1 MEWLSLLAGYLL
13 GSIPSAVWAG
23 KLFHKVDVREY
34 GSKNAG
40 ATNTF
45 RVLGW
50 KTGLIVLILDMVKG
64 FAAIIIC
71 REFFNLPPRD
81 LILVL
86 TAIAAVLG
94 HLFPL
99 FAQFRG
105 GKGIAT
111 LSGIA
116 IALFPLSLLIIL
128 GIFILVFS
136 ISRYVSL
143 SSITGAVALPFIS
156 FFIDGNTEP
165 QIIVFTTVIA
175 ILVPATHHKNIRR
188 LVKGEENKLK
198 LK

>member
-1 MEWLSLLAGYLL
+1 MEWISLLAGYLL
-13 GSIPSAVWAG
+13 GSLPSAVWAG
-23 KLFHKVDVREY
+23 RLYHKVDVRDH

-50 KTGLIVLILDMVKG
+50 KTGLIVLILDMIKG
-64 FAAIIIC
+64 FAAILIT
-71 REFFNLPPRD
+71 RELFQVPPRD
-81 LILVL
+81 LLLVL
-86 TAIAAVLG
+86 TGITAVLG
-94 HLFPL
+94 HIFPL

-111 LSGIA
+111 LAGIA

-128 GIFILVFS
+128 GVFILVFT

-143 SSITGAVALPFIS
+143 SSITASLSLPFVS